1 MALIPFKS
9 TEKKGKASGKSIF
22 SLALVLFSLLAWM
35 CLFK

>member
-9 TEKKGKASGKSIF
+9 TEKKGKANGKSII
-22 SLALVLFSLLAWM
+22 SLALLMFGLVAWM